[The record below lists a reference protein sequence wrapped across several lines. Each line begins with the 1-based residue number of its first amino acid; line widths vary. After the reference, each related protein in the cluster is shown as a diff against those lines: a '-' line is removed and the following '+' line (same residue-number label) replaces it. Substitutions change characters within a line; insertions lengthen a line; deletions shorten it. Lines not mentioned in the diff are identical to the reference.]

1 MLSQTHKTSSEIT
14 STGTTYLMITSH
26 QPPRSYC
33 CWPLLTISE
42 RKRAGPNLMTAK
54 DIKAPEASSP
64 TDHTKSWLARI
75 STDRAEGIPSR
86 KPAAQIK
93 PVAFLREISIS
104 TKTRLASSIMEISE
118 LKAAKVSPRKKRM
131 AKIVQPAISLKSCGI
146 YMKVRPGVA
155 GPVEFMIDM

>member
-1 MLSQTHKTSSEIT
+1 AVMLSQTHQFSREMT
-14 STGTTYLMITSH
+14 STVTTYLMITSH
-26 QPPRSYC
+26 QPPKSYC

-75 STDRAEGIPSR
+75 STERAEGMPSR

-93 PVAFLREISIS
+93 PVAFLQI
-104 TKTRLASSIMEISE
+104 
-118 LKAAKVSPRKKRM
+118 
-131 AKIVQPAISLKSCGI
+131 G
-146 YMKVRPGVA
+146 
-155 GPVEFMIDM
+155 